1 MTAINELFTRSFEQS
16 QTYLLPVVKTNRLWV
31 ANLEKLINFQIST
44 LQSYVDLGLG
54 QMKTAAEISSYQE
67 LQGFLGGQVEFA
79 TNLRQ
84 KLLDDAKVFA
94 DLSASFKADLDKLT
108 EENVSELT
116 EKATKAVVLTPAA
129 AVVAAAKPAA
139 AAAPAPVA
147 AAPAAAPAPAASK
160 KAAATGGSAA

>member
-1 MTAINELFTRSFEQS
+1 MTELDDPFAEVRFGDFEAMVFQG
-16 QTYLLPVVKTNRLWV
+16 VV
-31 ANLEKLINFQIST
+31 E
-44 LQSYVDLGLG
+44 
-54 QMKTAAEISSYQE
+54 
-67 LQGFLGGQVEFA
+67 QGFLGGQVEFA

-116 EKATKAVVLTPAA
+116 EKATKAVVITPA
-129 AVVAAAKPAA
+129 KP

-147 AAPAAAPAPAASK
+147 AAPAPAPAAAPAASK

>member
-54 QMKTAAEISSYQE
+54 QLKTAAEISSYQE

-116 EKATKAVVLTPAA
+116 EKATKAVVITPA
-129 AVVAAAKPAA
+129 KP

-147 AAPAAAPAPAASK
+147 AAPAPAPAAAPAASK

>member
-116 EKATKAVVLTPAA
+116 DKATKAVVITPA
-129 AVVAAAKPAA
+129 KP